1 MYSLQDVFD
10 KKWVRSKTAKDG
22 VDETIAKYDGEW
34 VLEASAKNALVGDL
48 GLVMKSKAKHAA
60 IATRLKK
67 PFVFE
72 DKVFIVQYELNFQV
86 SSESIAHILSHS
98 VDGTFRR
105 SVDRIPLEE
114 IEVLFYDLR
123 CIKSLHM
130 YGYWTYYHL
139 NSELLVLYS
148 RHCLNNGSKNKL
160 FRTM

>member
-86 SSESIAHILSHS
+86 SSVTKISRAHLLSHS
-98 VDGTFRR
+98 VDGTFWR

-114 IEVLFYDLR
+114 I
-123 CIKSLHM
+123 IPAIS
-130 YGYWTYYHL
+130 
-139 NSELLVLYS
+139 LVL
-148 RHCLNNGSKNKL
+148 
-160 FRTM
+160 

>member
-1 MYSLQDVFD
+1 MNNPKLLTQPNLNIYGSLVTSNFGALFSVLRSSPLLKDVFIVLILKYYSLQDVFD

-86 SSESIAHILSHS
+86 SS
-98 VDGTFRR
+98 V
-105 SVDRIPLEE
+105 
-114 IEVLFYDLR
+114 
-123 CIKSLHM
+123 
-130 YGYWTYYHL
+130 
-139 NSELLVLYS
+139 
-148 RHCLNNGSKNKL
+148 NKL
-160 FRTM
+160 SRAHFKDRDEKVREGNQGY